1 MSCSSVGSVC
11 RISSFEVAVFQSVCE
26 SFFIVQVFAGV
37 TASGTSS
44 SFYHSHF
51 GHLYWKLCLHWAPG
65 LQTKALEKL
74 LVSAAP
80 SSAISHLT
88 HLYFSHVSFLLVS
101 FWLFVCWTFLF
112 IFHTDWFYLIF
123 GSSITWVSPW
133 KAEDNRIIHV
143 TLNNE
148 WSPSVGEGYLCS
160 DW

>member
-65 LQTKALEKL
+65 LQTASLEKL

-80 SSAISHLT
+80 SSAVSQLT

-101 FWLFVCWTFLF
+101 FWLFVCWTFYFPNSLILINLGVKYHMSF
-112 IFHTDWFYLIF
+112 SLEGRGQQNYTRYYEQWMKSQRWRGIFM
-123 GSSITWVSPW
+123 
-133 KAEDNRIIHV
+133 
-143 TLNNE
+143 
-148 WSPSVGEGYLCS
+148 
-160 DW
+160 